1 MGLGASTW
9 EMVTGFM
16 SGLNVVGTIFG
27 DAFFCSSSNGC
38 DEDRKTK
45 NER

>member
-1 MGLGASTW
+1 MGLGASAK
-9 EMVTGFM
+9 EMVMGFM

-38 DEDRKTK
+38 VVERKK
-45 NER
+45 QKE

>member
-1 MGLGASTW
+1 MGLGASAR
-9 EMVTGFM
+9 EIVMGLM

-38 DEDRKTK
+38 DAEKNKK